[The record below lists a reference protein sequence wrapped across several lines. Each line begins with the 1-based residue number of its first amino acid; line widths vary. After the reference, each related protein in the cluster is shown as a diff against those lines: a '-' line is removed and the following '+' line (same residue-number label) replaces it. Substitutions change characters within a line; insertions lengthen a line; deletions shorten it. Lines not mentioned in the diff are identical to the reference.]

1 MFLFCQVE
9 RQLTEEQING
19 KTLKCSGDV
28 ICVLIVTLQSSE
40 SFSDQNESAVI
51 MSFTVQ
57 SFPVQNYV
65 KRFLSST
72 KMVAALFPMKNSK
85 LL

>member
-19 KTLKCSGDV
+19 KTLKFSGDV

-40 SFSDQNESAVI
+40 RFSDQSESAVI
-51 MSFTVQ
+51 MSFAVY

-72 KMVAALFPMKNSK
+72 KMVAALFPMKSSK